1 MTKIPVTQAVRFLR
15 ARNIGFIPHLFDYV
29 EKGGTAHSAE
39 ALGIEEHSVIKTVIF
54 ETSEGKPVA
63 VLMHGDKE
71 VSEKNLA
78 RHLGVKSVSPAPED
92 KARRWTGYV
101 FGGTSPFGMKTRMP
115 VLAERT
121 MFDLK
126 KIWING
132 GGRGFLVEIDPCD
145 LKSAIE
151 IEEVVI
157 AI

>member
-39 ALGIEEHSVIKTVIF
+39 ALGIDEHAVIKTLIF

-63 VLMHGDKE
+63 VLMHGDRE

-78 RHLGVKSVSPAPED
+78 RQIGVKSVSPAPED

-101 FGGTSPFGMKTRMP
+101 FGGTSPFGLKTRMP

-121 MFDLK
+121 IFDMD

-132 GGRGFLVEIDPCD
+132 GGRGFLVEIGAND
-145 LKSAIE
+145 LKATLE
-151 IEEVVI
+151 IEEVEI